1 MLVLFSEKDTGFP
14 SPLLQVMSW
23 VWMAV
28 EQEPA
33 GGIIPRC
40 QELHSKPLH
49 AWELCLSSLFVKYSH
64 LFPIQAL
71 NFILLTYR
79 SLIQS
84 YFCICSILVACIS
97 VILILQVLCWCPD
110 MCIGQ
115 QLQHWQDLELRPTSV
130 GKARP
135 PMLSQHLKLC
145 PALRSSKMHFI
156 LGLKS
161 KEEAEVQLGSGLRP
175 PGLSSRLA
183 CEKANAQCWSSGAL
197 PLLGSD
203 WSPPL
208 EGHQIK

>member
-14 SPLLQVMSW
+14 SPLPQVISHGYGWLLNRSQLGALFQGVRNCIQSPCMPESC
-23 VWMAV
+23 ASL
-28 EQEPA
+28 PF
-33 GGIIPRC
+33 
-40 QELHSKPLH
+40 
-49 AWELCLSSLFVKYSH
+49 LSGTRISF
-64 LFPIQAL
+64 QAL

-115 QLQHWQDLELRPTSV
+115 QLQHWQGLELRPTSV

-175 PGLSSRLA
+175 SGLSSRLA
-183 CEKANAQCWSSGAL
+183 CEKANAQCWSSGAF

-208 EGHQIK
+208 EGLQIK